1 MKDRQKASEIASN
14 RMQLV
19 APLLQEDLDASKQR
33 QLRLQISAQ
42 TGLSERTLRRYLERY
57 RQKGFEGLTPQSRG
71 LAPEKS
77 SIPTHLLEQAVILRR
92 EVPGR
97 SVSTIIRILEMEGL
111 ATPGQIK
118 RTTLQEKLTEQG
130 YSARHMRLYR
140 STGTAVRRFQRV
152 SRNDLWHSDIKFGPY
167 LPIGPN
173 GEKKQVY
180 LVIFLD
186 DATRYVLHAAF
197 YPSLDQAIVEDCFRQ
212 SIAKSGVP
220 SSVFFDNGKQFRNK
234 WMTRACSKM
243 GIRLLFAAPMSP
255 ESTGKIE
262 RLNRTIDSF
271 LQEQK
276 LEKKSTL
283 ESINRNLWIW
293 LEECYQTRPHS
304 GLRNQQSP
312 RLAYEGDSKSLK
324 FLEPDQIR
332 NAFLHCEERKVD
344 KAGCISFAGKK
355 YEAGLQFAGF
365 YVDVVYDLA
374 DTSVL
379 NLEYENHPGWQAREL
394 VIGTRTGPKPKLP
407 ERMTPA
413 PAENSRLLAAAAKK
427 NEERRQKQH
436 AAVSYRNLGGAKN
449 V

>member
-19 APLLQEDLDASKQR
+19 APLLQEHLDASKQR

-42 TGLSERTLRRYLERY
+42 TGLSDRTLRRYLERY
-57 RQKGFEGLTPQSRG
+57 RTKGFEGLAPQPRG
-71 LAPEKS
+71 LAPEHS
-77 SIPTHLLEQAVILRR
+77 TIPTHLVEQAVLLRR

-97 SVSTIIRILEMEGL
+97 SVSTIIKILEMEGL
-111 ATPGQIK
+111 ANPGQIK

-130 YSARHMRLYR
+130 YSARHMRLYH
-140 STGTAVRRFQRV
+140 STGTAVRRFQRLN
-152 SRNDLWHSDIKFGPY
+152 RNDLWHADIKYGPF

-173 GEKKQVY
+173 GQKKQVY
-180 LVIFLD
+180 LVVFLD

-197 YPSLDQAIVEDCFRQ
+197 YATLDQAIVEDCFRQ
-212 SIAKSGVP
+212 SIAKFGVP

-243 GIRLLFAAPMSP
+243 GIRLLFASPRSP
-255 ESTGKIE
+255 ESTGKVE
-262 RLNRTIDSF
+262 RLNRTVDSF

-276 LEKKSTL
+276 LEKQSTL
-283 ESINRNLWIW
+283 NDINRNLWIW
-293 LEECYQTRPHS
+293 LEECYHTQPHG
-304 GLRNQQSP
+304 GLKNQQSP
-312 RLAYEGDSKSLK
+312 QSAYEADPKPLK
-324 FLEPDQIR
+324 FLEPDQVR
-332 NAFLHCEERKVD
+332 NAFLHCESRKVD

-365 YVDVVYDLA
+365 RVDVVYDLA

-379 NLEYENHPGWQAREL
+379 SLEYENHPGWQAREL
-394 VIGTRTGPKPKLP
+394 VISTRTGPKPKIP

-413 PAENSRLLAAAAKK
+413 PAENSRLLAVAAKK

-436 AAVSYRNLGGAKN
+436 AAVSYRGLGGVKN